1 MGTPRANGVAG
12 SRHHK
17 HILGTLVCFVL
28 TLSTGLWTSLQSGVA
43 AQYLQPQE
51 ERTSISVNEGQQTE
65 LPCVT
70 RQPAF
75 NGTHNV
81 QRVRWFHEPHF
92 RLGRDVIYT
101 VDVGGQNSPYPSE
114 RGSNP
119 NQVARWVRK
128 EWQGRA
134 YFSFMGHPHSLKIIN
149 LRHEDKGTY
158 VCSVTFRDGT
168 TRNATVYLQ
177 VIVPPEPPVI
187 MDTQGNVLSGK
198 IGPFNESS
206 RLSLMCEV
214 RGGKPAPTLT
224 WRRNGEPV
232 YANAM
237 ATASGDVR
245 RSTLTLHNLRRQDLM
260 ALYSC
265 VSSNNVSIQGEAAVT
280 LDMNLSPTMVQ
291 IRRTETPI
299 SAGLPAEILCEV
311 WGSRPPPDI
320 SWWKNSVQ
328 LEQAFVHVSQDGNL
342 TTSVVEF
349 TPMHSDNGETLVC
362 RAENKRMPGSVRED
376 QWDLNVHY
384 RPKLRLQMD
393 PNLGPDRLQEG
404 MDITLGCSVDA
415 NPAIRELLW
424 QRDGRP
430 LLPTKDGVTVH
441 REALTIQK
449 ATLMHVGNYTCSAA
463 NREGRGL
470 SNVVELRLKHAPVCK
485 SGQRLVYATR
495 LSKLLQVSCEV
506 QAQPPAVTFRWRF
519 NNSLHQSARMDTYS
533 WEGTRSVARYA
544 VRSHQD
550 YGTLLCWAR
559 NQVGDQR
566 QPCVFVVVPAGS
578 EFLVSNEGLIAMLIC
593 LLFVLIILVVSIYF
607 LIKWR
612 RRKLSKDE
620 QRLRADSQASCGA
633 ASAPPASSNS
643 HMAASTLHSMG
654 SSRSSNGNIAPGG
667 FANGSRYVAPRCT

>member
-1 MGTPRANGVAG
+1 MGTPLASGVAG
-12 SRHHK
+12 CRQHMHY
-17 HILGTLVCFVL
+17 LGTLVCFVL

-206 RLSLMCEV
+206 RLSLICEV

-449 ATLMHVGNYTCSAA
+449 ATLMHLGNYTCSAA

>member
-1 MGTPRANGVAG
+1 MAAGLLNHPGSSRNSDMLNTPVR
-12 SRHHK
+12 S
-17 HILGTLVCFVL
+17 FVFFL
-28 TLSTGLWTSLQSGVA
+28 ALLWAPFHRGAS

-70 RQPAF
+70 RQPSF
-75 NGTHNV
+75 NGTHNLL
-81 QRVRWFHEPHF
+81 RVRWYHEPHH
-92 RLGRDVIYT
+92 RLDQNLIYK
-101 VDVGGQNSPYPSE
+101 VDVGGQQSSYPSE
-114 RGSNP
+114 RSTNP
-119 NQVARWVRK
+119 NQVVRWARK

-158 VCSVTFRDGT
+158 ICSVTFRDGT
-168 TRNATVYLQ
+168 QRNATVYLQ

-187 MDTQGNVLSGK
+187 TDGQGNVLTGK

-206 RLSLMCEV
+206 RLSLVCEV

-224 WRRNGEPV
+224 WRRNGEPLYGNSV
-232 YANAM
+232 AV
-237 ATASGDVR
+237 ATGEVR

-260 ALYSC
+260 AVYSC
-265 VSSNNVSIQGEAAVT
+265 VSSNNVSVQGEAEVT
-280 LDMNLSPTMVQ
+280 LDMNLSPTTVQ
-291 IRRTETPI
+291 IRRTESPI

-349 TPMHSDNGETLVC
+349 TPRHSDNGETLVC
-362 RAENKRMPGSVRED
+362 RAENRRMPGSVRED

-404 MDITLGCSVDA
+404 MDITLGCSIDA
-415 NPAIRELLW
+415 NPAVRELLW

-430 LLPTKDGVTVH
+430 LVPVRDGVTLH
-441 REALTIQK
+441 REALTIHK

-463 NREGRGL
+463 NREGRGM
-470 SNVVELRLKHAPVCK
+470 SNVVQLRLKHAPVCK
-485 SGQRLVYATR
+485 SSQRLVYATR
-495 LSKLLQVSCEV
+495 LSKLLQVACEV
-506 QAQPPAVTFRWRF
+506 QAQPTAVTFRWRF
-519 NNSLHQSARMDTYS
+519 NNSQHQSARLDTYS
-533 WEGTRSVARYA
+533 WEGTRSVARYV

-593 LLFVLIILVVSIYF
+593 LLFVLIILVVFIYF

-612 RRKLSKDE
+612 RRKLNKDE
-620 QRLRADSQASCGA
+620 QRLRTDSQASCGA
-633 ASAPPASSNS
+633 AAPPASSSS
-643 HMAASTLHSMG
+643 HMAASNMHSLG
-654 SSRSSNGNIAPGG
+654 SSRSSNGNVGSAG
-667 FANGSRYVAPRCT
+667 FANGSRYAASRCT